1 MKLTCAIIDDEPL
14 AVELMKGYVRKTP
27 FLELCGAFGSGTEA
41 FGTLREHPV
50 ELLFCDIQMPG
61 LNGMELT
68 RMLPAETR
76 VIFTTAFD
84 SYAVEGFRV
93 RAIDYLLKPISYADF
108 LAAAQK
114 ALEWF
119 EIKRRAEAAGRGD
132 RQTVTPDDGHD
143 TAPRRSE
150 LRSIFVKTEY
160 RLQQIPL
167 DGILYIEG
175 LKDYVKIHLEGE
187 PRPVLS
193 LMSLKSL
200 EEQLPADRFIRVHRS
215 YIVQP
220 AKIRTIER
228 NRIVSSAGST
238 FPFRRA
244 TGRPS
249 TTSSPGT
256 RCCRRGIIPP
266 RTRDRPGKGPQPSRE
281 RAIPVLRLQTARP
294 QHKKTAARMRRSR
307 YRQAG
312 RAGNNAISSPSRRL
326 RQPDAGSRR
335 WAGAADSSARTA
347 GRRCTATPCRASWPD
362 SRSRRSESRIRG

>member
-108 LAAAQK
+108 LAATQK

-119 EIKRRAEAAGRGD
+119 EIKRRAEAAG
-132 RQTVTPDDGHD
+132 QD
-143 TAPRRSE
+143 TAPAAAGAAA
-150 LRSIFVKTEY
+150 LQSIFVKTEY

-187 PRPVLS
+187 SRPVLS

-200 EEQLPADRFIRVHRS
+200 EEQLPADRFFRVHRS

-228 NRIVSSAGST
+228 NRIVFGKEYIPIAES
-238 FPFRRA
+238 
-244 TGRPS
+244 
-249 TTSSPGT
+249 
-256 RCCRRGIIPP
+256 CRQSFFDFLSRHALL
-266 RTRDRPGKGPQPSRE
+266 PQGE
-281 RAIPVLRLQTARP
+281 
-294 QHKKTAARMRRSR
+294 
-307 YRQAG
+307 
-312 RAGNNAISSPSRRL
+312 
-326 RQPDAGSRR
+326 
-335 WAGAADSSARTA
+335 
-347 GRRCTATPCRASWPD
+347 
-362 SRSRRSESRIRG
+362 